1 MNQPLNLT
9 PRRLPSLELILDF
22 SDSNKSEPAFQVS
35 CKKKDRHLPE
45 REREREREMGEMQ
58 VNSIRRGDSIHSE

>member
-35 CKKKDRHLPE
+35 CKKKRQTSS